1 LFFVKEEK
9 LAFFRKKTFFS
20 FSSLLLSF
28 VEETIYSQS
37 TKRIM
42 KRKESPRA
50 TRSVSS
56 SSKEEEENDANDDGP
71 SVARTTTTT
80 ANSGMSRRRRR
91 NNNTKIMSER
101 SANESKATTMTGKF
115 LSRLFTKEKENEDED
130 SSLLIE
136 KLEKATRSEE
146 AKEMGRAFEDED
158 ECKNPLV
165 KGGDIRFIEASGKRT
180 PTVRRVECKKKE
192 KTKRREHTTEEDK
205 RVLEEELSGTV
216 KCLFAKQYS
225 ANVCVKAP
233 SRCWFETT
241 VESFRDEIGGEHD
254 YVGWARKDVELSETC
269 GIAEFCTSNKGK
281 CSSVRVW
288 NDDWV
293 FRGEDR
299 AFERKEKS
307 DAATERGVF
316 DSSKGKGEEKEKKG
330 KKTGKRSSTE
340 KKLKK
345 EFEDRNYV
353 PLYASDTNRNVFA
366 VGSIVLSTIAFEMK
380 YVEFRYYV
388 DGVLYKI
395 DRIKRDAREK
405 DDDENAWWFP
415 VMSHS
420 SELNDVTFNFGTYPM
435 FRNLSEEARKS
446 NEEFL
451 ARAKKIYGDN
461 DATTNSG
468 QEERDLF
475 SCLHSPFTRSSLH
488 VDVSSNSGSGNS
500 SGSNE
505 NSKNEAFLE
514 DELRR
519 SFLRPI
525 KKLMS
530 AISTGDCPMTNKKD
544 IHILFWQLLRTYFDS
559 SFRMDNFFSLSLSDD
574 GCEDKMDV
582 DDTLKLKS
590 VFTSPWKVDTTK
602 AKRECFALCRLL
614 VAHDPH
620 VLEYYYGKE
629 EDEKRNALL
638 LSNDE
643 FDVFCEM
650 LKDDGNIVMGSS
662 IRGSRMLDWWFPRC
676 LFECLSFV
684 ASRELFCGIEED
696 LTLPHPLER
705 ASKLLRATEE
715 EGNFRILSHQ
725 SWGANFTRLFATREL
740 SVALMNATLSVD
752 ETTLAEEQP
761 SAVYPYDDDDKEEEE
776 EERHAEFSENKKTR
790 LNRLKIYTERREQCK
805 AAFVFAA
812 MTTSLRNVPERA
824 IDPSDVN
831 KDELRDFSRHPRYPD
846 LLGAFEAIKCP
857 IDWEATENITSNDGS
872 TFDVCEYDREIKKR
886 MNRLRR
892 NDRVIDDRAEKKFE
906 RNDHF
911 TSDTIKSNDVWGLK
925 MFDPIN
931 TGFFRDR
938 TIKELL
944 DYNCTTDMVIESH
957 GLNSNKFG
965 TTPLD
970 FWMQETTRWAYD
982 RYEPFAKD
990 PHAALK
996 GTRVGLAARHLI
1008 DTLSRLLADEVEAWI
1023 EDQFTVSKALF
1034 FHYYVANPWHTPRGE
1049 DLPLGFWES
1058 RDGADA
1064 DRWLNERPKN
1074 GAEYWCCPITPL
1086 QHYVPGCLKRN
1097 RRMRNY
1103 DYQRTKRERRAHA
1116 NIQYDL
1122 TSGFDAELLC
1132 AAQCVPEL
1140 DVDEFWKCNI
1150 FGQERY
1156 AEEWSKTL
1164 LFDYTKQTREADA
1177 IATEMTEHA
1186 FMTGGT
1192 PPVVDDA
1199 LNEESGKLSRKA
1211 AEEFVKKRQDSLPK
1225 ETIFT
1230 RLRWSP
1236 FPCDGVMLDPPTEI
1250 NAHVRDRYS
1259 HVHDKTNPRNENELS
1274 FRDFFKY
1281 KAGDS
1286 LRQPYKNASEHV
1298 AQLFTGMSHLSTF
1311 LVEPGET
1318 RPRRQ
1323 TFLREVEAHDTTRTQ
1338 SNVLRSAYE
1347 AIVSNN
1353 AQTERARVRIAG
1365 YCAKLIVSRSR
1376 KVAIPATL
1384 PHQEEEWKK
1393 PFVPMA
1399 LVCFIFNT
1407 WRDHFEDE
1415 KYVFDHDSKFAY
1427 VLQLYCHSMAFENP
1441 GARDVCRKHIEL
1453 AFKFPL
1459 VKKFAFQTR
1468 TFADNFLQSFSNWC
1482 KSVDASDP
1490 NSSREE
1496 EMEKQISFMMR
1507 VLSNVPE
1514 GSKNAGPERPGFSPI
1529 RETLILSMRKY
1540 LEYLAKDLGDLNE
1553 GLIEC
1558 MRVFKDTPELIGEYG
1573 VNQLH
1578 PKHWKKFQMLFERI
1592 IERLECVARL
1602 LSRCRGIL
1610 DSKDFMFEP
1619 GLMDQLAEII
1629 AYIGK
1634 HFHLCGR
1641 EGTENPFG
1649 VFVKHLS
1656 SEFDFQQDVNGVLC
1670 VDPGRFLNPVVEI
1683 LCRMTESPLPE
1694 EEERHDYYDLYC
1706 GCDFLNVRNLFTR
1719 VGGED
1724 EVDDPIR
1731 DHGDG
1736 PQHFKCKVRGEFL
1749 DALVRH
1755 VTRKDVQNLSFYLK
1769 GEDLLRPPRRSFN
1782 FGGPS
1787 NLKDVF
1793 FYMPTSWFM
1802 DKGVLS
1808 EGTITEATVHPEHV
1822 IEYGEERKEYY
1833 IRRRLNSVRCE
1844 NRILHAAAVKALHM
1858 KLNDLEALDG
1868 NKNILPEMLDPITH
1882 SIMLDPV
1889 FVGKTEKTS
1898 CDFSTLSRHFQK
1910 SGKRTDPFTGLPV
1923 VGEIRRNAKLKERI
1937 KKLLQKEN
1945 AMSMIGD
1952 VDVDVFTP
1960 DDAMSVESA
1969 RVNVD
1974 RRRMMERRR

>member
-1 LFFVKEEK
+1 
-9 LAFFRKKTFFS
+9 
-20 FSSLLLSF
+20 
-28 VEETIYSQS
+28 
-37 TKRIM
+37 M
-42 KRKESPRA
+42 KRKESPRT

-56 SSKEEEENDANDDGP
+56 SSEEEEENDHANEKD
-71 SVARTTTTT
+71 ATRTTTTT
-80 ANSGMSRRRRR
+80 TGLSTRRRR
-91 NNNTKIMSER
+91 NKNNNTKTSER
-101 SANESKATTMTGKF
+101 SANESKATTTGKF
-115 LSRLFTKEKENEDED
+115 LSRLLAEEKENESED
-130 SSLLIE
+130 ALVK
-136 KLEKATRSEE
+136 KLEKATRRARFDEKNDE
-146 AKEMGRAFEDED
+146 DVKGIGRTFEDD
-158 ECKNPLV
+158 DDDCNNPLV

-180 PTVRRVECKKKE
+180 PTVRRVECKKKKE
-192 KTKRREHTTEEDK
+192 KTKRREHTTTEEEE
-205 RVLEEELSGTV
+205 RRMLEEELSGTE
-216 KCLFAKQYS
+216 KCLFAKHYS

-307 DAATERGVF
+307 DAAKERGVF
-316 DSSKGKGEEKEKKG
+316 DSSKGSKGEEKEKKKG

-340 KKLKK
+340 KKLTK

-415 VMSHS
+415 VTSHS

-435 FRNLSEEARKS
+435 FRNVSEEARKS

-461 DATTNSG
+461 DATTNSE

-530 AISTGDCPMTNKKD
+530 AISTGDCPVTNKKD

-574 GCEDKMDV
+574 GREDKMDV

-590 VFTSPWKVDTTK
+590 VFTSPWKVDATK

-620 VLEYYYGKE
+620 VLEYNYGKE

-676 LFECLSFV
+676 LFECLSFM

-696 LTLPHPLER
+696 LALPHPLER

-740 SVALMNATLSVD
+740 SVALMNAALSVD
-752 ETTLAEEQP
+752 ETTLAEEKP
-761 SAVYPYDDDDKEEEE
+761 PAVYPYDSDDDDKEEE
-776 EERHAEFSENKKTR
+776 EERHAEFSENQKTR

-824 IDPSDVN
+824 IDRSDVN

-872 TFDVCEYDREIKKR
+872 TFDGYEYDREIEKR

-911 TSDTIKSNDVWGLK
+911 TSDTIQSNHWMSWKWMYDS
-925 MFDPIN
+925 IN

-944 DYNCTTDMVIESH
+944 DYNCTTDMIFESH

-1008 DTLSRLLADEVEAWI
+1008 DTLSRLLEDEVEAWI

-1034 FHYYVANPWHTPRGE
+1034 YHYYVANPWHTPRAG
-1049 DLPLGFWES
+1049 DRYW
-1058 RDGADA
+1058 RDD
-1064 DRWLNERPKN
+1064 DELNKRPKN
-1074 GAEYWCCPITPL
+1074 GSEYWCCPITPL

-1097 RRMRNY
+1097 RWVRNY

-1132 AAQCVPEL
+1132 AAQFVPKGNSAH
-1140 DVDEFWKCNI
+1140 FWDWNI
-1150 FGQERY
+1150 FRHESR

-1192 PPVVDDA
+1192 PPVVDGA
-1199 LNEESGKLSRKA
+1199 LNEKSGKLSRKA

-1225 ETIFT
+1225 ETLFT
-1230 RLRWSP
+1230 RLRWSR

-1286 LRQPYKNASEHV
+1286 LRQPYKNASEHI

-1353 AQTERARVRIAG
+1353 AHTERARVRIAG

-1376 KVAIPATL
+1376 KVAIPATR

-1482 KSVDASDP
+1482 KSVDASDL

-1529 RETLILSMRKY
+1529 RETLILSMRRY

-1558 MRVFKDTPELIGEYG
+1558 MRVFKDHPELIPGYG

-1602 LSRCRGIL
+1602 LTRCRGIL
-1610 DSKDFMFEP
+1610 DSRDFMFEP

-1634 HFHLCGR
+1634 HFHLKPGR

-1649 VFVKHLS
+1649 VFVKHLA
-1656 SEFDFQQDVNGVLC
+1656 SELDFQQDVNGVLC

-1694 EEERHDYYDLYC
+1694 EEERHDYYDLYS

-1719 VGGED
+1719 VHGED
-1724 EVDDPIR
+1724 EVDGPIR
-1731 DHGDG
+1731 DHGDDR
-1736 PQHFKCKVRGEFL
+1736 QHFKCKVRGEFL

-1755 VTRKDVQNLSFYLK
+1755 VTRKDVQNLSFYFN
-1769 GEDLLRPPRRSFN
+1769 GESLN
-1782 FGGPS
+1782 FGGHS
-1787 NLKDVF
+1787 NLFKGVF
-1793 FYMPTSWFM
+1793 FYMSPSWFM
-1802 DKGVLS
+1802 DKDVLS
-1808 EGTITEATVHPEHV
+1808 EGTITEATVHPEDV
-1822 IEYGEERKEYY
+1822 MKDGAQQKGYY
-1833 IRRRLNSVRCE
+1833 IKMHLNSVRCE

-1960 DDAMSVESA
+1960 DDAMSVEWA
-1969 RVNVD
+1969 RVNED
-1974 RRRMMERRR
+1974 RNTFNADDDVRSIGDWRKNWRLGNYE